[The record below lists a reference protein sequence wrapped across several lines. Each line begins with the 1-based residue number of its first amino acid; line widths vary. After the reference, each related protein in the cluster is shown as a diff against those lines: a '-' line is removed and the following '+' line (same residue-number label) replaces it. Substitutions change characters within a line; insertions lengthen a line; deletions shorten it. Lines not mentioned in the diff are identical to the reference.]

1 MKKYIFIII
10 AGVLLICG
18 AFFFFTKDNG
28 PKETELTEVQKIIT
42 KELETDYPKTPR
54 EVVKLYNRIVECYY
68 SEETDQKDISDE
80 ELKALSKQMLQ
91 LLDEEVLLANQEEE
105 YYNFVLDEIKVFEV
119 NDTYIVESTVCDS
132 NDVQYVTDP
141 NNGDKLAYVS
151 TSYLMNSLE
160 KIYQKFILREDEKG
174 KWKILYYMKGEPWN
188 E

>member
-28 PKETELTEVQKIIT
+28 QKETELTEVQKIIT
-42 KELETDYPKTPR
+42 KDLETDYPKTPR
-54 EVVKLYNRIVECYY
+54 EIVKLYNRIVECYY
-68 SEETDQKDISDE
+68 SEEKKREDISKE

-91 LLDEEVLLANQEEE
+91 LLDEEVLLANQEDE
-105 YYNFVLDEIKVFEV
+105 YYNFVLDEIKVFEA
-119 NDTYIVESTVCDS
+119 NDTYIVESEVCGR
-132 NDVQYVTDP
+132 NDVQEVIDP
-141 NNGDKLAYVS
+141 NNGDKLAYVGA
-151 TSYLMNSLE
+151 SYFMNTLE
-160 KIYQKFILREDEKG
+160 TIYQKFILREDENG

>member
-10 AGVLLICG
+10 VGILLICG
-18 AFFFFTKDNG
+18 AFFFFTKDNRQ
-28 PKETELTEVQKIIT
+28 KETELTEVQKIIT
-42 KELETDYPKTPR
+42 KDLETDYPKTPR
-54 EVVKLYNRIVECYY
+54 EVIKLYNRIVKCYY
-68 SEETDQKDISDE
+68 SEEKELENISKE

-91 LLDEEVLLANQEEE
+91 LLDEEVLLANQDEE
-105 YYNFVLDEIKVFEV
+105 YYGFVLDDIKVFEA

-141 NNGDKLAYVS
+141 NNGDKLAYVP

-160 KIYQKFILREDEKG
+160 KIYQKFILRENENG